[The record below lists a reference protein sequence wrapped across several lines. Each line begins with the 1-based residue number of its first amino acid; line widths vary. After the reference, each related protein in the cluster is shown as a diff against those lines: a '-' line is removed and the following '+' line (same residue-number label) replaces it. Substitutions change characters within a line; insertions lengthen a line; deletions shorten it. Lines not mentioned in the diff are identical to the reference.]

1 MLPNYDDTLA
11 FFAVGMLAFFI
22 IGGLLA
28 YGYDLVVGLFRKGS
42 K

>member
-22 IGGLLA
+22 VGGLLA
-28 YGYDLVVGLFRKGS
+28 YGWDLVCKLFHRGVK
-42 K
+42 